1 MSAPERTTFAL
12 ERFAWE
18 APDRLEVSGWFSGL
32 PDDARP
38 TAPVLVVRGTDGTRR
53 LPAVSKGASRPPEE
67 GRRWQAAFA
76 WQEPPAPF
84 DVAELELGA
93 GIVVAL
99 PEPRPETRELGD
111 QLLEVTRA
119 GAGGGAEQ
127 LRLEADLVATQEE
140 LREAGSAL
148 EQTREQ
154 LARAR
159 EDLEAEHARHAADAE
174 SFREGLARVRESA
187 ERALA
192 AEQGTAQHLGLE
204 LQRAHDE
211 LALLREQVAQHERAG
226 AEVEELR
233 ADLETARRRGDDAHA
248 RLREAQRPV
257 AEAHA
262 ETEQLLRRV
271 TAIADA
277 LDGPE

>member
-1 MSAPERTTFAL
+1 MSASAPL
-12 ERFAWE
+12 E
-18 APDRLEVSGWFSGL
+18 D
-32 PDDARP
+32 
-38 TAPVLVVRGTDGTRR
+38 
-53 LPAVSKGASRPPEE
+53 
-67 GRRWQAAFA
+67 GRRWEAAFA

-84 DVAELELGA
+84 DIAELELG
-93 GIVVAL
+93 GGLVVEL
-99 PEPRPETRELGD
+99 PEPRSEI
-111 QLLEVTRA
+111 QLSAHPLEVA
-119 GAGGGAEQ
+119 QGGAGGSAER
-127 LRLEADLVATQEE
+127 LRLEADLVAAQEE

-159 EDLEAEHARHAADAE
+159 EDLEAAHARHAADADR
-174 SFREGLARVRESA
+174 FRDGLARVRESA

-192 AEQGTAQHLGLE
+192 AEQETAQQLEHDLG
-204 LQRAHDE
+204 RAHDE
-211 LALLREQVAQHERAG
+211 LAMLREQVVQHERAG

-233 ADLETARRRGDDAHA
+233 ADLETARRRGDDAHT

-271 TAIADA
+271 TAIANA
-277 LDGPE
+277 LDGQE